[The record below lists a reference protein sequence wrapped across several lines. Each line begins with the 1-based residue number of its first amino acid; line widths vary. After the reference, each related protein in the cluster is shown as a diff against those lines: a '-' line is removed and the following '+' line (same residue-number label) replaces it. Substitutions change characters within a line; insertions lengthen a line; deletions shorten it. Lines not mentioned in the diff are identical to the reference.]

1 MENPGYIALSR
12 QMVLRREMDV
22 LANNL
27 ANLTTPGFKG
37 ERMLFVEHL
46 KGTAHNEKIRFVQD
60 IATVRDL
67 QPGPLT
73 HTGSPFDL
81 AIRGAGYFA
90 VETAEG
96 KRFTRAGGFALDAEG
111 RIVNAKGQ
119 ALLDDGGA
127 PMTVPTEATDVT
139 VAQDGTVSTDQ
150 GEIGRIRLVQFDRPQ
165 GLKKQAGG
173 LFDPAGQAPLPV
185 ETPVI
190 EQGKVEGSNVA
201 GIVEM
206 TKMISAV
213 RSYQAA
219 AKMADEEHQRQRRA
233 IDALGAGRS

>member
-1 MENPGYIALSR
+1 
-12 QMVLRREMDV
+12 MVLRREMDV

-46 KGTAHNEKIRFVQD
+46 KSTAHNEKIRFVQD

-67 QPGPLT
+67 KPGPLT

-90 VETAEG
+90 VATAEG
-96 KRFTRAGGFALDAEG
+96 ERFTRAGGFALDADG
-111 RIVNAKGQ
+111 QIVNAHGQ

-139 VAQDGTVSTDQ
+139 VAQDGTLSTDQ
-150 GEIGRIRLVQFDRPQ
+150 GEIGRIRVVQFDRPQ
-165 GLKKQAGG
+165 ALKRLQHGLYAA
-173 LFDPAGQAPLPV
+173 AGQQPLPV
-185 ETPVI
+185 EFPDI
-190 EQGKVEGSNVA
+190 QQGKLERSNVA
-201 GIVEM
+201 GVVEM
-206 TKMISAV
+206 TTLIATV

-219 AKMADEEHQRQRRA
+219 ANLADQEHQRQRRA
-233 IDALGAGRS
+233 IEALAGVRT